1 VDDEREVIEARCC
14 WSGEGKTSWEGETE
28 KEKRGGALGGEQV
41 EDERRACTKGRRE
54 LGMLEGRGADD
65 PDCGNEKISD
75 DSSRVALSFERRTKG
90 KGKKSVSSAYR
101 RPNCSSWRRA
111 LSGLLLL
118 LDDTVDSFAEHAGA
132 EGRREEEGTRTKTTS
147 KGWKADSTRVDCR
160 CCGGRQRAAGRRA
173 GRRL

>member
-1 VDDEREVIEARCC
+1 
-14 WSGEGKTSWEGETE
+14 
-28 KEKRGGALGGEQV
+28 
-41 EDERRACTKGRRE
+41 
-54 LGMLEGRGADD
+54 MLEGRGADD

-118 LDDTVDSFAEHAGA
+118 LDDTVDSFAEHVGV
-132 EGRREEEGTRTKTTS
+132 EGRREEEGTRTKNDVEGVESGFNKRLPMLRWSTESCWTTS
-147 KGWKADSTRVDCR
+147 WTTTMKWEGGERKDKGNFDGDE
-160 CCGGRQRAAGRRA
+160 RR
-173 GRRL
+173 